1 MSDDIIISVE
11 HLSKRY
17 KLGQIGATT
26 LRESAERFWHRLRG
40 RDPAEE
46 MGKVGGAHWK
56 PELQRKPE
64 TGDPKRRDEGGN
76 LKRRAEDGNRKP
88 ECQRTANQN
97 PESISESET
106 QVSGLS
112 LQPSPPTQV
121 SGFKSQVSAAADG
134 GSDNDLWALRD
145 VSFTVRRS
153 EVLGIIG
160 RNGAGKST
168 LLKILSRITE
178 PTSGRAVMRGRI
190 ASLLEVGTG
199 FHPELT
205 GRENIYLN
213 GAILGMRKREID
225 SKFD

>member
-1 MSDDIIISVE
+1 MSDDVIISVE

-40 RDPAEE
+40 RDPAEH
-46 MGKVGGAHWK
+46 MGQIGVGCRLSTVDCKKESANPQPDKNIQSTVHNPQPTSLSPQPTAHS
-56 PELQRKPE
+56 P
-64 TGDPKRRDEGGN
+64 
-76 LKRRAEDGNRKP
+76 
-88 ECQRTANQN
+88 
-97 PESISESET
+97 
-106 QVSGLS
+106 
-112 LQPSPPTQV
+112 QPTTHSPH
-121 SGFKSQVSAAADG
+121 
-134 GSDNDLWALRD
+134 SDDLWALRD
-145 VSFTVRRS
+145 VSFEVKRG